1 MRVLRDTKTI
11 LLYRDGAI
19 AGEIH
24 PHFPA
29 TRWGGAMVI
38 NIANDLTGFKN
49 YRLTPL

>member
-1 MRVLRDTKTI
+1 MRVMEHTRTI

-38 NIANDLTGFKN
+38 NIANDLTAFKN
-49 YRLTPL
+49 YRLTPF